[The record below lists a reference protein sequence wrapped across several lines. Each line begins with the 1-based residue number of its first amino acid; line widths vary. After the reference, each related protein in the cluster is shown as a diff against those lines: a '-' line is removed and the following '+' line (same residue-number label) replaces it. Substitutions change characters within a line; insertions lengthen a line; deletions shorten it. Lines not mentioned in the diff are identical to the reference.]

1 MRAVAGGLDH
11 APKIKWR
18 KNQKALARAN
28 GTFRRASGWSGEKV
42 ARSGSRSSQPSREWV
57 SVNRECGLFVCP
69 TTTVSHR
76 SKQAEQANV
85 LLQDLTQYCS
95 FSVKSQMVAAP
106 LTAWAPAKLGCN
118 VLPGWGGGDA
128 HSWGTASGGVSPC
141 EAATG
146 CGYWRNVRW
155 RPHGAH
161 QRTIGFAPATALGG
175 KAPERGWVRRTSRT
189 FPVKDKLRCVTPCVS
204 AARCISQQIA

>member
-1 MRAVAGGLDH
+1 MAKELDS
-11 APKIKWR
+11 PDVQVR
-18 KNQKALARAN
+18 LKALDRWAQQGAEAPLDPLIVALDDG
-28 GTFRRASGWSGEKV
+28 GTRRWRGDGV
-42 ARSGSRSSQPSREWV
+42 SS
-57 SVNRECGLFVCP
+57 
-69 TTTVSHR
+69 
-76 SKQAEQANV
+76 
-85 LLQDLTQYCS
+85 QYCS

-106 LTAWAPAKLGCN
+106 LTAWAPATLACT
-118 VLPGWGGGDA
+118 VWPGWGVGDA

-141 EAATG
+141 EAAIDD
-146 CGYWRNVRW
+146 GYSRNVRW

-161 QRTIGFAPATALGG
+161 QRTIGVAPLTALGG